1 MLQRALDE
9 QLPFGVGFDDIL
21 HRLALE
27 QAREALAE
35 LPAAVRPAN
44 LEMTA
49 RICVT
54 VLGAVTRMASVQYPV
69 YLDCGDFVDV
79 VTALLWRFVYRKDQS
94 KRRRSSAG
102 A

>member
-1 MLQRALDE
+1 M
-9 QLPFGVGFDDIL
+9 
-21 HRLALE
+21 ALE
-27 QAREALAE
+27 LAREGLAE
-35 LPAAVRPAN
+35 LPAAVRPAD

-54 VLGAVTRMASVQYPV
+54 VLGAVTRMASVQYPE
-69 YLDCGDFVDV
+69 YLDSEDFVDE

-94 KRRRSSAG
+94 TRRRSSAG